1 MDSIPEYER
10 QTLKE
15 RVETHARTAW
25 SERCTGVNVRFRGR
39 YAYVEV
45 FDNDP
50 WFMPGSTNEEKEEI
64 RQTPVK
70 MCRLGW
76 TGDMESWELAFHR
89 YSDGR
94 YQPSIDFDGSGRS
107 APEACFD
114 CAAQVYL
121 R

>member
-1 MDSIPEYER
+1 MS
-10 QTLKE
+10 
-15 RVETHARTAW
+15 
-25 SERCTGVNVRFRGR
+25 
-39 YAYVEV
+39 
-45 FDNDP
+45 
-50 WFMPGSTNEEKEEI
+50 GSTNEEKEQI

-76 TGDMESWELAFHR
+76 TGDMDLWDLAFHR

-94 YQPSIDFDGSGRS
+94 YQPSKSIDGSGQS
-107 APEACFD
+107 SPEACFD

>member
-1 MDSIPEYER
+1 
-10 QTLKE
+10 
-15 RVETHARTAW
+15 
-25 SERCTGVNVRFRGR
+25 VNVRFRGR

-45 FDNDP
+45 FDSDP
-50 WFMPGSTNEEKEEI
+50 WFMPGSTKDEKKEI

-76 TGDMESWELAFHR
+76 TGDMESWDLAFHK

>member
-1 MDSIPEYER
+1 MDSIPEYAR
-10 QTLKE
+10 QSLE
-15 RVETHARTAW
+15 DRLEAHARTAW
-25 SERCTGVNVRFRGR
+25 AERCADVNIRFRGR
-39 YAYVEV
+39 YAYVDV
-45 FDNDP
+45 FDSDP
-50 WFMPGSTNEEKEEI
+50 WFMPGSTNDEKEQI

-76 TGDMESWELAFHR
+76 TGDMESWDLAFHK

-94 YQPSIDFDGSGRS
+94 YQPSLDFSGSGRS
-107 APEACFD
+107 APETCFD

>member
-1 MDSIPEYER
+1 MDSIPGYAR
-10 QTLKE
+10 HALKK
-15 RVETHARTAW
+15 RLETHARTAW
-25 SERCTGVNVRFRGR
+25 KERCAGVDIRFRGK
-39 YAYVEV
+39 YAYVDV
-45 FDNDP
+45 FDREP
-50 WFMPGSTNEEKEEI
+50 WFMPGSTRDEKEEI

-76 TGDMESWELAFHR
+76 TGDLELWELAFHR

-94 YQPSIDFDGSGRS
+94 YQPSINFDGLGIS
-107 APEACFD
+107 APETCFD

>member
-1 MDSIPEYER
+1 MDSVPNEARHALEER
-10 QTLKE
+10 LE
-15 RVETHARTAW
+15 AHARTAW
-25 SERCTGVNVRFRGR
+25 RERCAGVNVRFRGR

-45 FDNDP
+45 FDSDP
-50 WFMPGSTNEEKEEI
+50 WFMPGSTKDEKEAI

-70 MCRLGW
+70 ICRLGW
-76 TGDMESWELAFHR
+76 TGDVELWDFAFHR

-94 YQPSIDFDGSGRS
+94 YQPSITFDGSERS
-107 APEACFD
+107 TPESCFD

>member
-1 MDSIPEYER
+1 MDSIPEYAR
-10 QTLKE
+10 QDLE
-15 RVETHARTAW
+15 DRLETHARTAW
-25 SERCTGVNVRFRGR
+25 SKRCARVNVRFRGK

-45 FDNDP
+45 FDSDP
-50 WFMPGSTNEEKEEI
+50 WIMPGSTKEEQEQV

-76 TGDMESWELAFHR
+76 TGDMESWELAFHK
-89 YSDGR
+89 YSDGQ
-94 YQPSIDFDGSGRS
+94 YEPSIHFDGSGIS
-107 APEACFD
+107 SPEACFD